1 MEEIIKR
8 TCWTLVFLSLA
19 ASITC
24 GASQDQ
30 IVLPDEAVTKR
41 TLDNGLTILAKY
53 APPQGLVAIDVK
65 IRAGSSIEGE
75 YLGSGMSHLVEHMIF
90 KGTASRGAGVIEKEI
105 KSYGGIL
112 NGSTSND
119 DTDFYIVLPAKY
131 LPQALTILK
140 DMLSNAKMDP
150 AALAGEKEIILK
162 EMRMCK
168 DEPQGRLM
176 RTLNSIAYLNHTYK
190 FPVIGYEDNLK
201 ALTAADL
208 MKYYKTRYVPNRM
221 IVTVVGGIDESDAVS
236 RVEKEFK
243 DFRRADYSISDVM
256 PVEPAQIQPRRA
268 DEYMETSLAYLG
280 MSFHSTGLLNEDL
293 FAMDVLSVI
302 LGRGDNSRLNTA
314 LYKDRSLVHTI
325 AAWNYTPRDPGLFVV
340 TAVLDK
346 DNLDE
351 AEKSVMGEM
360 ARVRDGLVSDSE
372 LESAKRILL
381 ADLISTLGTIQGQ
394 ANDISASYAL
404 TGSEGFSGR
413 YIEGVRAVTKEDV
426 KAVSGR
432 YLRADNLTTVRILPR
447 AGDELRKAVDVDARE
462 EVAMAHEV
470 LRNGLRLFVR
480 EDKKIPSITITAA
493 MLGGLAV
500 ETKEN
505 NGISNI
511 TADMM
516 LRGTQDRPDS
526 GKIKGVLQELGGE
539 IDAFSG
545 ANTFGVSITVLK
557 PDAEIALE
565 ILKDVLVNANFPE
578 NEFEKSRAFIT
589 ASIRSE
595 DDDIFEAGMNALK
608 KELFEGSPYGLRN
621 MGRIRSISTLKPED
635 ASAFYKKYCLP
646 NNMVIA
652 VSGDVD
658 PIRMTTRLKE
668 LFSGIGK
675 REVSLPPVSDIVVN
689 KPKAVTV
696 TMEKEQSLFILGFKT
711 VPRKSPDRYALE
723 ALGSV
728 MSGHS
733 GRLFSELRSKYSL
746 AYTLGCWQ
754 DYWTDTGVFAF
765 YVATTKEKLPDAK
778 RALIKEIHKIRSS
791 GITDEEL
798 LLAKRELSSSHQMAM
813 QSNEFYTFNFAVE
826 ELRDLG
832 YDNLYKYETAID
844 KVTKEDV
851 MRAADKYFDL
861 AKSVEVTVS
870 PK

>member
-8 TCWTLVFLSLA
+8 TCWTLIFLSFA
-19 ASITC
+19 VSIAC
-24 GASQDQ
+24 GASQDA
-30 IVLPDEAVTKR
+30 IVLPDEAVTKK

-65 IRAGSSIEGE
+65 VKAGSSVEGE
-75 YLGSGMSHLVEHMIF
+75 YLGSGISHLVEHMIF
-90 KGTASRGAGVIEKEI
+90 KGTASRAAGVIEKEI

-112 NGSTSND
+112 NGSASSD
-119 DTDFYIVLPAKY
+119 DTDFYIVLPSKY
-131 LPQALTILK
+131 LPQALAILK
-140 DMLSNAKMDP
+140 DMLSNAKMNP
-150 AALAGEKEIILK
+150 AVVAGEKEIILK
-162 EMRMCK
+162 EMRMYK

-176 RTLNSIAYLNHTYK
+176 RTLNSKAYLEHTYK
-190 FPVIGYEDNLK
+190 FPVIGYEDNLNE
-201 ALTAADL
+201 LTAADL

-221 IVTVVGGIDESDAVS
+221 IVTVVGGIDESDAIQQ
-236 RVEKEFK
+236 VEKEFN

-256 PVEPAQIQPRRA
+256 PVEPTQIQHRRA
-268 DEYMETSLAYLG
+268 DEYMDTSLAYLAMG
-280 MSFHSTGLLNEDL
+280 FHSTGLLNEDL

-314 LYKDRSLVHTI
+314 LYKDKSLVHTI

-351 AEKSVMGEM
+351 AEKSVMEEL
-360 ARVRDGLVSDSE
+360 ARAREGFTSDSE
-372 LESAKRILL
+372 LDSAKRILL
-381 ADLISTLGTIQGQ
+381 ADLISALGTIQGQ

-404 TGSEGFSGR
+404 TGSEGFSRR
-413 YIEGVRAVTKEDV
+413 YIEGVRGVTKEDI
-426 KAVSGR
+426 KAVSGK

-447 AGDELRKAVDVDARE
+447 AACEPKKVVDRPKEENVVARE
-462 EVAMAHEV
+462 V
-470 LRNGLRLFVR
+470 LPNGLKLFVR
-480 EDKKIPSITITAA
+480 EDKKIPSVTITAA
-493 MLGGLAV
+493 MLGALAV

-539 IDAFSG
+539 IYAFSG
-545 ANTFGVSITVLK
+545 ANTFGISISVLK
-557 PDAEIALE
+557 PDVEIALE
-565 ILKDVLVNANFPE
+565 ILKDVLVNANFSE
-578 NEFEKSRAFIT
+578 NEFEKSRAFIA
-589 ASIRSE
+589 ASIRAE
-595 DDDIFEAGMNALK
+595 DDDIFEVGFSALK

-621 MGRIRSISTLKPED
+621 IGRIRSVSSLKPKD

-646 NNMVIA
+646 NNMAIA
-652 VSGDVD
+652 VSGDVE
-658 PIRMTTRLKE
+658 PVKMMARLKE
-668 LFSGIGK
+668 LFSGLKK
-675 REVSLPPVSDIVVN
+675 RELFMSPVSDAAIN
-689 KPKAVTV
+689 KPKAVTI
-696 TMEKEQSLFILGFKT
+696 TMDKEQSLFVLGFKT
-711 VPRKSPDRYALE
+711 VPRKSPDKYALE
-723 ALGSV
+723 ALGAV

-754 DYWTDTGVFAF
+754 DYWTDTGIFAF
-765 YVATTKEKLPDAK
+765 YVATTKEKLADAK
-778 RALIKEIHKIRSS
+778 RALIKEIRKIKTS
-791 GITDEEL
+791 GVTDEEL
-798 LLAKRELSSSHQMAM
+798 RMAKSELVSSRQMAM

-826 ELRDLG
+826 ELRGLG

-844 KVTKEDV
+844 SVTKEDV
-851 MRAADKYFDL
+851 VRAADKYFDL